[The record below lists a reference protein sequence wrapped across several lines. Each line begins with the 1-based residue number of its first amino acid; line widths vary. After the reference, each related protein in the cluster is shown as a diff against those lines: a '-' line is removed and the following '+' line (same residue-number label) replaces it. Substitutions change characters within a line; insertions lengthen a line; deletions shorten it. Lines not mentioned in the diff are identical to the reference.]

1 MKNRQGLFSGIVLFL
16 IIAATFWYQ
25 LFSKRWLKKEVIVW
39 DVSTYYVYLPATF
52 IYKDYSYCFTK
63 NFPAQ
68 YVWHTEDCK
77 TIPVK
82 MSMGMAMLYAP
93 FFIVA
98 HLLAPYTGYPPDG
111 YSQIYHLAINLCAL
125 SYFMLGLIYLRKW
138 LRRYF
143 SDITVGIS
151 ILLITIGTN
160 LWHYAGEETG
170 MSHVY
175 NFSLIVLWIYTL
187 EKWLEKPVWKY
198 TFLLGVLT
206 GIITLIR
213 PTNAIIIVLFAL
225 WQVSSWKTLQFRLV
239 FLWQQWH
246 KILPMTVFALL
257 VWLPQM
263 FYWNY
268 VANKWFYYSYGEE
281 GFFFTKP
288 KILKGLFSYR
298 KGWLVY
304 NPVIWISVAGMYFL
318 YTHQRLR
325 GFLLGTVVLMSIF
338 IYITFSWWCWWY
350 GGSYG
355 GRVMIDVYFFC
366 TIPIASITEK
376 IVTDKKVWIKYSGI
390 ALGVFLI
397 YHSIFQTFQYNSSAI
412 HSDSMNKTLYWKQF
426 LKYKP
431 IEGRDSLLTPP
442 NYQKALKGMG
452 EE

>member
-1 MKNRQGLFSGIVLFL
+1 MKNRQGLFSAVVLFL

-68 YVWHTEDCK
+68 YVWHTDDCK
-77 TIPVK
+77 IIPVK
-82 MSMGMAMLYAP
+82 MSAGMAMLYAP

-98 HLLAPYTGYPPDG
+98 HLLAQPLGYAPNG
-111 YSQIYHLAINLCAL
+111 YSEIYHLAINICAMTYL
-125 SYFMLGLIYLRKW
+125 IIGLIYLRKW
-138 LRRYF
+138 LKQYF
-143 SDITVGIS
+143 SDITVAVS

-175 NFSLIVLWIYTL
+175 NFTLFILWIYTF
-187 EKWLEKPVWKY
+187 EKWLKQPLWKY
-198 TFLLGVLT
+198 TLFLGIIT

-213 PTNAIIIVLFAL
+213 PTNVLIIVFFAL
-225 WQVSSWKTLQFRLV
+225 WQVNSWELLKLRMS
-239 FLWQQWH
+239 FLLQQWY
-246 KILPMTVFALL
+246 KLLPMVGFALL
-257 VWLPQM
+257 IWLPQM
-263 FYWNY
+263 IYWHY
-268 VANKWFYYSYGEE
+268 TTGKWFYYSYQQE

-288 KILKGLFSYR
+288 NILKGLFGYR

-304 NPVIWISVAGMYFL
+304 NPVMWVSIAGMYFL
-318 YTHQRLR
+318 FIHEKLKS
-325 GFLLGTVVLMSIF
+325 LGIGIVVFMSIF

-355 GRVMIDVYFFC
+355 GRVMIDIYFFC
-366 TIPIASITEK
+366 AIPLACVIER
-376 IVTDKKVWIKYSGI
+376 IVQNKKVFLQYSGI
-390 ALGVFLI
+390 AIGAFLLF
-397 YHSIFQTFQYNSSAI
+397 HSIFQTFQYNSSAI

-426 LKYKP
+426 FKYKP
-431 IEGRDSLLTPP
+431 IEGRDTLLTPP
-442 NYQKALKGMG
+442 NYESAIQGRG
-452 EE
+452 E